1 MKLGLPAKLAT
12 FLLMASPF
20 AYAEFECLPL
30 AGTIEFMS
38 TSGTGGCPQRS
49 FKLVNGTQCEVVLHE
64 PQCTGVEG
72 EWFGTYRYTGSVY
85 DAQPDPDPQEPEPS
99 GPIASAPP
107 VSVLF
112 DPSSEA
118 STAANNAGGAVSIF
132 SQKMQSALG
141 TITNNQS
148 ILLQATDRAIA
159 KSQANF
165 YEIDKVKQLQN
176 ETNNRL
182 TSMVNTDKVRYD
194 DLKLEHKNTQDKVDL
209 FQEDLTQ
216 ITQSLTTLD
225 GIQSSIGGLYDNM
238 SGLQSAVI
246 TEENR
251 DYQNFDNVQNSFN
264 NLTYRMIA
272 YREQETYE
280 YNDLVNRIT
289 SISNTDPTQPCG
301 ISLGDPPCPPDDGGQ
316 GTDLTETNNLIRETI
331 GNIQGLQQSINTVGQ
346 NTSRTADGLQD
357 LSYALGDLN
366 SNNLEQLWAAQDL
379 RTDLNSQLSG
389 IKTAIE
395 NGGSGQGDSV
405 AHEKLDGLGQK
416 LDGIKGSLDA
426 LSDTSGFADD
436 LAQGTAQGKSDLN
449 QLLDG
454 YDADKM
460 LTDRFKAITDEAE
473 KTLKDSGLSK
483 FSDPSKFIDDSGMVK
498 PERFDDLV
506 AFAQR
511 QPCSPYQITIR
522 GNSYQM
528 DLCPYAADSSAIL
541 TYVFA
546 VLTAIF
552 CFVMISQTLINER
565 LS

>member
-1 MKLGLPAKLAT
+1 MKLGLPAKLAI
-12 FLLMASPF
+12 FQLMASPLVF
-20 AYAEFECLPL
+20 ADFECLPL
-30 AGTIEFMS
+30 AGTTQFMS
-38 TSGTGGCPQRS
+38 ISGGSGCPQRS
-49 FKLVNGTQCEVVLHE
+49 FKVVGTSQCEVVLHE

-85 DAQPDPDPQEPEPS
+85 DAQPDPDPEEPQPS
-99 GPIASAPP
+99 GPIASTPP

-112 DPSSEA
+112 SPSSEA

-209 FQEDLTQ
+209 VQEDLTQ

-251 DYQNFDNVQNSFN
+251 DYQNFENVQNSFN
-264 NLTYRMIA
+264 NMAQRIV
-272 YREQETYE
+272 
-280 YNDLVNRIT
+280 DLKDSQNQQFQQLN
-289 SISNTDPTQPCG
+289 NTIG
-301 ISLGDPPCPPDDGGQ
+301 SGGG
-316 GTDLTETNNLIRETI
+316 GTDMTVTNNLIRETI
-331 GNIQGLQQSINTVGQ
+331 GNIQGLQQSINTVGMY
-346 NTSRTADGLQD
+346 TSRTADGLQD

-366 SNNLEQLWAAQDL
+366 SNNLEQLWEAQDL

-395 NGGSGQGDSV
+395 DSAGSAQGDTVS
-405 AHEKLDGLGQK
+405 HEKLDGLGQK

-498 PERFDDLV
+498 PDRFDDLV

-511 QPCSPYQITIR
+511 QPCSPYQMTIR

>member
-1 MKLGLPAKLAT
+1 MKITLPAKLA
-12 FLLMASPF
+12 LLLTVASPF

-30 AGTIEFMS
+30 AGTTQFMS
-38 TSGTGGCPQRS
+38 ISGGSGCPQRS
-49 FKLVNGTQCEVVLHE
+49 FKVVGTSQCEVVLHE

-85 DAQPDPDPQEPEPS
+85 DGQPDPDPEEPEPS
-99 GPIASAPP
+99 GPIVSTPP

-112 DPSSEA
+112 SPSSEA

-165 YEIDKVKQLQN
+165 YEIDEVKQLQN

-194 DLKLEHKNTQDKVDL
+194 DLKLEHKKTQDKVDL
-209 FQEDLTQ
+209 VQEDLTQ

-395 NGGSGQGDSV
+395 DSAGSAQGDTVS
-405 AHEKLDGLGQK
+405 HEKLDGLGQK
-416 LDGIKGSLDA
+416 LDGIKATLDA
-426 LSDTSGFADD
+426 FSDTTGMASQLNDSVTNSNAELSTEMDTMFEGFGTEEKMSQLQNTVSGMV
-436 LAQGTAQGKSDLN
+436 N
-449 QLLDG
+449 
-454 YDADKM
+454 
-460 LTDRFKAITDEAE
+460 
-473 KTLKDSGLSK
+473 DSGLSDYDTVDK
-483 FSDPSKFIDDSGMVK
+483 VRGALSSATTISQV
-498 PERFDDLV
+498 FDV
-506 AFAQR
+506 SRASCA
-511 QPCSPYQITIR
+511 
-522 GNSYQM
+522 
-528 DLCPYAADSSAIL
+528 PYAFWTKEIDFCPAAEKSSMVLEYFIWAI
-541 TYVFA
+541 
-546 VLTAIF
+546 TAIF
-552 CFVMISQTLINER
+552 AFLHITAF
-565 LS
+565 LSKLRTE